1 MSDYR
6 QNVLAT
12 PVSAP
17 AYQSGFR
24 VYPQFKFFF
33 YKLKNIF
40 YKKNIIYI
48 KKKSNFADGN
58 ITVKKLKK

>member
-1 MSDYR
+1 MLDNR
-6 QNVLAT
+6 RNVLAT
-12 PVSAP
+12 PVSVS
-17 AYQSGFR
+17 AYQSSFPVCPR
-24 VYPQFKFFF
+24 LKIFF
-33 YKLKNIF
+33 YRLKNIF